1 MTVRFTPA
9 EARGRRLAAAV
20 LLLLVAPTG
29 VVVPLASA
37 SLRQGDRTVSAHA
50 ARTVNGNDNASLH
63 LVHASGSTLY
73 EEGQASGSLPGR
85 VRGTLRVEATFTGR
99 FTIYT
104 RSGQIV
110 GRGSALPSPGRY
122 PYETFSGRR
131 PSPAALAATPTRTV
145 ASDFTAP

>member
-110 GRGSALPSPGRY
+110 GVDRPDLARAVTHTKRSP
-122 PYETFSGRR
+122 GRR